1 MNAVLR
7 LENPVEQ
14 KPLGNDVVL
23 PYPASAEEVQSWPPL
38 LHSHWILSFL
48 RADIVLVAGS

>member
-7 LENPVEQ
+7 LENPVAQ
-14 KPLGNDVVL
+14 KPVGNDVVP

-38 LHSHWILSFL
+38 SHSHWILSFL
-48 RADIVLVAGS
+48 RTNVILVAGS